1 MDIWDKKKRS
11 KVMAKIR
18 SKNTKPEI
26 LLRKSL
32 YKNGIRYR
40 INYKKIPGTPDIVL
54 TKYKIAIFVHGCF
67 WHGHENCKIAHIP
80 KSNTIYWENKIH
92 KNKERDNISTMHLLA
107 MGWRVLVI
115 WECEIKKKNLENL
128 VYQLQTIIAKDTH
141 PAFQKIKLYEQVNED
156 IQQVAEDVIPYTPII
171 GCDIH
176 KIT

>member
-18 SKNTKPEI
+18 SKNKKPEV

-32 YKNGIRYR
+32 YKKGIRYR

-80 KSNTIYWENKIH
+80 KSNTIYWENKINR
-92 KNKERDNISTMHLLA
+92 NKERDNISTMQLFA
-107 MGWRVLVI
+107 MGWKVLVI
-115 WECEIKKKNLENL
+115 WECEIKKKNIENI
-128 VYQLQTIIAKDTH
+128 VCQIQTMMAKDT
-141 PAFQKIKLYEQVNED
+141 PPTFQKIKLYEQVNEA
-156 IQQVAEDVIPYTPII
+156 IQQVAEDIIPYTPII
-171 GCDIH
+171 GCGIH